1 MRTCDRLLVLS
12 SAKKATYRMRFF
24 AHTKVGRIL
33 GAFVWEEVM
42 NKRREPIRLV
52 LLVAGVAAA
61 LALPAARAQGQG
73 QPESQKQ
80 TRAELNVI
88 TSGGFAAAFQE
99 LQPEFEKSTGV
110 KVTVTRGASQGS
122 GPDTIRAQ
130 LRRGVA
136 ADVVI
141 MSREGLDDLI
151 AEKRIV
157 AGSDVNLGQTPLGM
171 SVRAGAQKPD
181 ISTVEAF
188 KQTMLRAK
196 SVTFPGS
203 TTGIYMVKKLFP
215 QLGIASEMAPKTT
228 STGVAAVAKGDAE
241 IAVQPVS
248 ELLHAPGTEFVGT
261 LPKEI
266 QYVSVFSAA
275 MVAGSKESKAV
286 PTARDQEARKLLD
299 FLTSDKAKTAIKA
312 SGMELVTAR

>member
-1 MRTCDRLLVLS
+1 
-12 SAKKATYRMRFF
+12 
-24 AHTKVGRIL
+24 
-33 GAFVWEEVM
+33 M
-42 NKRREPIRLV
+42 NKGRGPMGLV
-52 LLVAGVAAA
+52 LLVAAAAAA
-61 LALPAARAQGQG
+61 LAWPAASRAQGQA
-73 QPESQKQ
+73 QPGSQKQ

-88 TSGGFAAAFQE
+88 TSGGFAAPLQE
-99 LQPEFEKSTGV
+99 LQPEFEKATGI
-110 KVTVTRGASQGS
+110 KLTVTRGASQGS
-122 GPDTIRAQ
+122 GRDTIGAQ
-130 LRRGVA
+130 LRRGFP

-151 AEKRIV
+151 AEKKVV

-171 SVRAGAQKPD
+171 AVRAGASKPD
-181 ISTVEAF
+181 IRTVEAF

-248 ELLHAPGTEFVGT
+248 ELLHTPGTEFVGT
-261 LPKEI
+261 IPKEI

-275 MVAGSKESKAV
+275 MVMGSKEAKA
-286 PTARDQEARKLLD
+286 AKQLID
-299 FLTSDKAKTAIKA
+299 FLTSDKAKLAIKA
-312 SGMELVTAR
+312 TGMEPVKAR

>member
-1 MRTCDRLLVLS
+1 MRKRWNAPMGLVLVI
-12 SAKKATYRMRFF
+12 A
-24 AHTKVGRIL
+24 
-33 GAFVWEEVM
+33 
-42 NKRREPIRLV
+42 
-52 LLVAGVAAA
+52 VAAA
-61 LALPAARAQGQG
+61 AAAALLLPAAALAQGQG
-73 QPESQKQ
+73 QPGSQKQ
-80 TRAELNVI
+80 TRAQINVI
-88 TSGGFAAAFQE
+88 TSGGFAAPLQE
-99 LQPEFEKSTGV
+99 LQPEFEKSTGI
-110 KVTVTRGASQGS
+110 KLTVTRGASQGS
-122 GPDTIRAQ
+122 GPDTIGAQ

-171 SVRAGAQKPD
+171 AVRTGAPKPD

-188 KQTMLRAK
+188 KRTMLRAK

-261 LPKEI
+261 IPKEI

-275 MVAGSKESKAV
+275 MVMGSKEAKA
-286 PTARDQEARKLLD
+286 AKQLID
-299 FLTSDKAKTAIKA
+299 FLTSDKAKLAIKA
-312 SGMELVTAR
+312 SGMEPVKAR

>member
-1 MRTCDRLLVLS
+1 MRKRWNAPMGLVL
-12 SAKKATYRMRFF
+12 
-24 AHTKVGRIL
+24 VI
-33 GAFVWEEVM
+33 
-42 NKRREPIRLV
+42 
-52 LLVAGVAAA
+52 AGVGAGLAAV
-61 LALPAARAQGQG
+61 ALPTAGRAQG

-80 TRAELNVI
+80 TRAQLNVI
-88 TSGGFAAAFQE
+88 TSGGFAAPLQE
-99 LQPEFEKSTGV
+99 LQPEFEKATGI
-110 KVTVTRGASQGS
+110 KLTVTRGASQGS
-122 GPDTIRAQ
+122 GRDTIGAQ
-130 LRRGVA
+130 LRRGFP

-151 AEKRIV
+151 AEKKVV

-171 SVRAGAQKPD
+171 AVRAGAPKPD

-203 TTGIYMVKKLFP
+203 TTGIYIVKKLFP

-248 ELLHAPGTEFVGT
+248 ELLHTPGTEFVGT
-261 LPKEI
+261 IPKEI

-275 MVAGSKESKAV
+275 MVMGSKEAKA
-286 PTARDQEARKLLD
+286 AKQLID
-299 FLTSDKAKTAIKA
+299 FLTSDKAKLAIKA
-312 SGMELVTAR
+312 TGMEPVKAR

>member
-1 MRTCDRLLVLS
+1 MSKRWHTPMGWVLVI
-12 SAKKATYRMRFF
+12 A
-24 AHTKVGRIL
+24 V
-33 GAFVWEEVM
+33 
-42 NKRREPIRLV
+42 
-52 LLVAGVAAA
+52 VAAA
-61 LALPAARAQGQG
+61 LGLPAVARAQGHS
-73 QPESQKQ
+73 QPESQRQ
-80 TRAELNVI
+80 TRAQLNVI
-88 TSGGFAAAFQE
+88 TSGGFAAAFQL
-99 LQPEFEKSTGV
+99 LQPEFEKATGI

-122 GPDTIRAQ
+122 GPDTIGAQ
-130 LRRGVA
+130 LGRGFP

-157 AGSDVNLGQTPLGM
+157 AGSDINLGQTPLGAA
-171 SVRAGAQKPD
+171 VRAGAPKPD

-275 MVAGSKESKAV
+275 MVAGSKEPKAV
-286 PTARDQEARKLLD
+286 LAARALAARKLLD
-299 FLTSDKAKTAIKA
+299 FLTSEKAKAAIKA
-312 SGMELVTAR
+312 SGMEPAKAR

>member
-1 MRTCDRLLVLS
+1 MS
-12 SAKKATYRMRFF
+12 
-24 AHTKVGRIL
+24 
-33 GAFVWEEVM
+33 
-42 NKRREPIRLV
+42 KRRHQPMGWVLV
-52 LLVAGVAAA
+52 IAVGAAA
-61 LALPAARAQGQG
+61 VALTALPAAARAQGQG
-73 QPESQKQ
+73 EPESRKQ
-80 TRAELNVI
+80 TQAQLSVI
-88 TSGGFAAAFQE
+88 TSGGFAAAFAE
-99 LQPEFEKSTGV
+99 LQPEFEKATGI

-122 GPDTIRAQ
+122 GPDTIGAQ
-130 LRRGVA
+130 LRRGFP

-157 AGSDVNLGQTPLGM
+157 AGSDINLGQTPLGAA
-171 SVRAGAQKPD
+171 VRAGAPKPD

-188 KQTMLRAK
+188 KHTMLWAK

-261 LPKEI
+261 LPMEI

-275 MVAGSKESKAV
+275 MVAGSKDPKAV
-286 PTARDQEARKLLD
+286 LAARAREARKLLD
-299 FLTSDKAKTAIKA
+299 FLASEKAKAAIQA
-312 SGMELVTAR
+312 SGMEPVKAR

>member
-1 MRTCDRLLVLS
+1 MSKRWNAPMGLVL
-12 SAKKATYRMRFF
+12 
-24 AHTKVGRIL
+24 VI
-33 GAFVWEEVM
+33 
-42 NKRREPIRLV
+42 
-52 LLVAGVAAA
+52 AGVAA
-61 LALPAARAQGQG
+61 LAWPAAARAQGQGHQG

-80 TRAELNVI
+80 TGAQLNVI

-99 LQPEFEKSTGV
+99 LQPQFEKATGV
-110 KVTVTRGASQGS
+110 KLTVTRGASQGS
-122 GPDTIRAQ
+122 GPDTIGAQ

-141 MSREGLDDLI
+141 LSREGLDDLI

-157 AGSDVNLGQTPLGM
+157 AGSAVNLGQTPLGM
-171 SVRAGAQKPD
+171 AVRAGAPKPD
-181 ISTVEAF
+181 IRTVEAF

-275 MVAGSKESKAV
+275 MVAGSKEPKSAK
-286 PTARDQEARKLLD
+286 QLID
-299 FLTSDKAKTAIKA
+299 FLTSEKAKTAIKA
-312 SGMELVTAR
+312 TGMEPVKAQ

>member
-1 MRTCDRLLVLS
+1 MNNRWYWPMGLVL
-12 SAKKATYRMRFF
+12 
-24 AHTKVGRIL
+24 V
-33 GAFVWEEVM
+33 
-42 NKRREPIRLV
+42 
-52 LLVAGVAAA
+52 VAGVVA
-61 LALPAARAQGQG
+61 LALPTAARAQGQG

-80 TRAELNVI
+80 TRAQLNVI
-88 TSGGFAAAFQE
+88 TSGGFAAALQE
-99 LQPEFEKSTGV
+99 IQPEFEKATGV
-110 KVTVTRGASQGS
+110 KLTVRRGASQGS
-122 GPDTIRAQ
+122 GPDTIGAQ
-130 LRRGVA
+130 LHRGVA

-171 SVRAGAQKPD
+171 AVRAGAPKPD

-275 MVAGSKESKAV
+275 MVAGSKETKPAK
-286 PTARDQEARKLLD
+286 QLLD
-299 FLTSDKAKTAIKA
+299 FLTSDKAKAAIKA
-312 SGMELVTAR
+312 SGMEPVKTR

>member
-1 MRTCDRLLVLS
+1 MRKRWNAPMGLVLVI
-12 SAKKATYRMRFF
+12 TG
-24 AHTKVGRIL
+24 VG
-33 GAFVWEEVM
+33 
-42 NKRREPIRLV
+42 
-52 LLVAGVAAA
+52 AGLAAV
-61 LALPAARAQGQG
+61 ALPTAERAQG

-80 TRAELNVI
+80 TRAQLNVI
-88 TSGGFAAAFQE
+88 TSGGFAAPLQE
-99 LQPEFEKSTGV
+99 LQPEFEKATGI
-110 KVTVTRGASQGS
+110 KLTVTRGASQGS
-122 GPDTIRAQ
+122 GRDTIGAQ
-130 LRRGVA
+130 LRRGFP

-151 AEKRIV
+151 TEKKVV

-171 SVRAGAQKPD
+171 AVRAGASKPD
-181 ISTVEAF
+181 IRTVEAF

-215 QLGIASEMAPKTT
+215 KLGIASEMAPKTT

-248 ELLHAPGTEFVGT
+248 ELLHTPGTEFVGT
-261 LPKEI
+261 IPKEI

-275 MVAGSKESKAV
+275 MVMGSKEAKA
-286 PTARDQEARKLLD
+286 AKQLID
-299 FLTSDKAKTAIKA
+299 FLTSDKAKLAIKA
-312 SGMELVTAR
+312 TGMEPVKAR

>member
-1 MRTCDRLLVLS
+1 
-12 SAKKATYRMRFF
+12 
-24 AHTKVGRIL
+24 
-33 GAFVWEEVM
+33 M
-42 NKRREPIRLV
+42 NKRRGPTGLV
-52 LLVAGVAAA
+52 LLVAVIAGVAV
-61 LALPAARAQGQG
+61 LGWPAGARAQGQA
-73 QPESQKQ
+73 QPGSQEQ
-80 TRAELNVI
+80 TRAQLNVI

-99 LQPEFEKSTGV
+99 MQPEFEKSTGI

-122 GPDTIRAQ
+122 GPDTIGAQ

-136 ADVVI
+136 AEVVI

-157 AGSDVNLGQTPLGM
+157 AGSDVNLGQTPLGAA
-171 SVRAGAQKPD
+171 VRAGAPKPD
-181 ISTVEAF
+181 IRTVEAF

-248 ELLHAPGTEFVGT
+248 ELLHVPGTEFVGT

-275 MVAGSKESKAV
+275 MVAGSNEPKAV
-286 PTARDQEARKLLD
+286 LAARALEARKLLD
-299 FLTSDKAKTAIKA
+299 FLTSEKAKAAIKA
-312 SGMELVTAR
+312 SGMEPVKAR

>member
-1 MRTCDRLLVLS
+1 
-12 SAKKATYRMRFF
+12 
-24 AHTKVGRIL
+24 
-33 GAFVWEEVM
+33 M
-42 NKRREPIRLV
+42 NTRRGPMGLV
-52 LLVAGVAAA
+52 LLVVVAVIAVVVAAVA
-61 LALPAARAQGQG
+61 VPTASPARAQGQD

-80 TRAELNVI
+80 TRTQLNVI
-88 TSGGFAAAFQE
+88 TSGGFAAPLQE
-99 LQPEFEKSTGV
+99 LQPEFEKATGI
-110 KVTVTRGASQGS
+110 KLTVTRGASQGS
-122 GPDTIRAQ
+122 GPDTIGAQ
-130 LRRGVA
+130 LRRGFP

-151 AEKRIV
+151 AEKRIA

-171 SVRAGAQKPD
+171 AVRAGAPKPD

-228 STGVAAVAKGDAE
+228 STGVATVAKGDAE

-248 ELLHAPGTEFVGT
+248 ELLHTPGTEFVGT

-275 MVAGSKESKAV
+275 MVAGSKQAKA
-286 PTARDQEARKLLD
+286 AKQLLD
-299 FLTSDKAKTAIKA
+299 FLTSEKAKAAIKA
-312 SGMELVTAR
+312 SGMELVQAR

>member
-1 MRTCDRLLVLS
+1 MRKRWNAPMGLVLVI
-12 SAKKATYRMRFF
+12 AR
-24 AHTKVGRIL
+24 VG
-33 GAFVWEEVM
+33 
-42 NKRREPIRLV
+42 
-52 LLVAGVAAA
+52 AGLAAV
-61 LALPAARAQGQG
+61 ALPTAGRAQG
-73 QPESQKQ
+73 QPESQTQ
-80 TRAELNVI
+80 TRAQLNVI
-88 TSGGFAAAFQE
+88 TSGGFAAAFQD
-99 LQPEFEKSTGV
+99 LQPEFEKSTGI
-110 KVTVTRGASQGS
+110 KLTVTRGASQGS
-122 GPDTIRAQ
+122 GPDTIAAQ
-130 LRRGVA
+130 LRRGFP

-171 SVRAGAQKPD
+171 AVRAGAPKPD
-181 ISTVEAF
+181 IGTVEAF

-248 ELLHAPGTEFVGT
+248 ELLHTPGTEFVGT
-261 LPKEI
+261 IPKEI

-275 MVAGSKESKAV
+275 MVMGSKEAKA
-286 PTARDQEARKLLD
+286 AKQLID
-299 FLTSDKAKTAIKA
+299 FLTSDKAKLAIKA
-312 SGMELVTAR
+312 TGMEPVKAR

>member
-1 MRTCDRLLVLS
+1 MNMRRGP
-12 SAKKATYRMRFF
+12 M
-24 AHTKVGRIL
+24 G
-33 GAFVWEEVM
+33 
-42 NKRREPIRLV
+42 LV
-52 LLVAGVAAA
+52 LLVVIAAA
-61 LALPAARAQGQG
+61 AAGLAGPAAARAQSQG

-80 TRAELNVI
+80 TRTQLNVI
-88 TSGGFAAAFQE
+88 TSGGFAAAFAE
-99 LQPEFEKSTGV
+99 LQPEFEKATGT
-110 KVTVTRGASQGS
+110 KLTVTRGASQGS
-122 GPDTIRAQ
+122 GPDTIGAQ
-130 LRRGVA
+130 LGRGVA

-171 SVRAGAQKPD
+171 AVRAGAPKPD
-181 ISTVEAF
+181 IRTVEAF

-215 QLGIASEMAPKTT
+215 KLGIANEMAPKTT

-248 ELLHAPGTEFVGT
+248 ELLHVPGTEFVGT

-275 MVAGSKESKAV
+275 MVAGSKEAKASK
-286 PTARDQEARKLLD
+286 QLLD
-299 FLTSDKAKTAIKA
+299 FLTSEKAKRAIKA
-312 SGMELVTAR
+312 SGMEPAKAR

>member
-1 MRTCDRLLVLS
+1 
-12 SAKKATYRMRFF
+12 
-24 AHTKVGRIL
+24 
-33 GAFVWEEVM
+33 M
-42 NKRREPIRLV
+42 NTRRGPMGLV
-52 LLVAGVAAA
+52 LLVVIAAA
-61 LALPAARAQGQG
+61 AAGLAWPAAARAQSQG
-73 QPESQKQ
+73 QPESLKQ
-80 TRAELNVI
+80 TRAQLNVI
-88 TSGGFAAAFQE
+88 TSGGFAAAFHE
-99 LQPEFEKSTGV
+99 LQPEFEKSTGI
-110 KVTVTRGASQGS
+110 KLTVTRGASQGS
-122 GPDTIRAQ
+122 GPDTIAAQ

-151 AEKRIV
+151 AEKKVV

-171 SVRAGAQKPD
+171 AVRAGAPKPD
-181 ISTVEAF
+181 IRTVEAF

-228 STGVAAVAKGDAE
+228 STGVAAVARGDAE

-275 MVAGSKESKAV
+275 MVMGSKEAKA
-286 PTARDQEARKLLD
+286 AKLLID
-299 FLTSDKAKTAIKA
+299 FLTSDKAKLAIKA
-312 SGMELVTAR
+312 TGMEPVKAR

>member
-1 MRTCDRLLVLS
+1 MRKRWNAPMGLVLVI
-12 SAKKATYRMRFF
+12 A
-24 AHTKVGRIL
+24 V
-33 GAFVWEEVM
+33 
-42 NKRREPIRLV
+42 
-52 LLVAGVAAA
+52 VA
-61 LALPAARAQGQG
+61 AARAQSEG

-80 TRAELNVI
+80 SRAQLNVI
-88 TSGGFAAAFQE
+88 TSGGFAAPLQE
-99 LQPEFEKSTGV
+99 LQPEFEKATGI
-110 KVTVTRGASQGS
+110 KLTVTRGASQGS
-122 GPDTIRAQ
+122 GPDTIGAQ
-130 LRRGVA
+130 LGRGVP

-151 AEKRIV
+151 AEKKVV

-171 SVRAGAQKPD
+171 AVRAGAPKPD

-215 QLGIASEMAPKTT
+215 QLGIASEMAPKIT

-261 LPKEI
+261 IPKEI

-275 MVAGSKESKAV
+275 MVAGSKEAKAV
-286 PTARDQEARKLLD
+286 QAVRDQEARKLLD
-299 FLTSDKAKTAIKA
+299 FLTSEKAKAAIKA
-312 SGMELVTAR
+312 SGMEPVKER

>member
-1 MRTCDRLLVLS
+1 
-12 SAKKATYRMRFF
+12 
-24 AHTKVGRIL
+24 
-33 GAFVWEEVM
+33 
-42 NKRREPIRLV
+42 
-52 LLVAGVAAA
+52 
-61 LALPAARAQGQG
+61 
-73 QPESQKQ
+73 
-80 TRAELNVI
+80 VI
-88 TSGGFAAAFQE
+88 TSGGFAAAFQD
-99 LQPEFEKSTGV
+99 LQPEFEKSTGI
-110 KVTVTRGASQGS
+110 KLTVTRGASQGS
-122 GPDTIRAQ
+122 GPDTIAAQ
-130 LRRGVA
+130 LRRGFP

-171 SVRAGAQKPD
+171 AVRAGAPKPD
-181 ISTVEAF
+181 IRTVEAF

-215 QLGIASEMAPKTT
+215 QLGIATEMAPKTT

-248 ELLHAPGTEFVGT
+248 ELLQVPGTEFVGT

-275 MVAGSKESKAV
+275 MVMGSKEPK
-286 PTARDQEARKLLD
+286 EAKQLID
-299 FLTSDKAKTAIKA
+299 FLTSEKARTAMKA
-312 SGMELVTAR
+312 SGMEVVKAR

>member
-1 MRTCDRLLVLS
+1 
-12 SAKKATYRMRFF
+12 
-24 AHTKVGRIL
+24 
-33 GAFVWEEVM
+33 M
-42 NKRREPIRLV
+42 NKRRGPMRLV
-52 LLVAGVAAA
+52 LVFAVVAAA
-61 LALPAARAQGQG
+61 LALPAAVRAQGQG
-73 QPESQKQ
+73 QPESQKP
-80 TRAELNVI
+80 TRAQLNVI
-88 TSGGFAAAFQE
+88 TSGGFAVAFQE
-99 LQPEFEKSTGV
+99 MQPEFEKATGI
-110 KVTVTRGASQGS
+110 KPMVTRGASQGS
-122 GPDTIRAQ
+122 GPDTIGAQ
-130 LRRGVA
+130 LSRGMA

-171 SVRAGAQKPD
+171 AVRAGAPKPN
-181 ISTVEAF
+181 IRTVEAF

-248 ELLHAPGTEFVGT
+248 ELLHVPGTEFVGT
-261 LPKEI
+261 LPAEI

-275 MVAGSKESKAV
+275 MVAGSKEPKAV
-286 PTARDQEARKLLD
+286 LAARALEARKLLD
-299 FLTSDKAKTAIKA
+299 FLTSEKAKAAIKA
-312 SGMELVTAR
+312 SGMEPVKAR